1 MITNRQV
8 EKELKHIFGI
18 AAYQSPAGT
27 TYYVGVSS
35 TLPNA
40 LSCSNIT
47 EPSTSGTGYARQ
59 GVVAN
64 AENFELKTVSDGMS
78 YVCNKA
84 AITFPA
90 AVEDWGS
97 SSTPIKYVFI
107 STSSERSTGTDTG
120 LMYFAELS
128 RSRVIQA
135 GMTLSFEAGALQF
148 RRANAGD

>member
-1 MITNRQV
+1 MITNKQA

-27 TYYVGVSS
+27 NYYVGVSS

-40 LSCSNIT
+40 LNNSNIT
-47 EPSTSGTGYARQ
+47 EPSASGTGYMRQ
-59 GVVAN
+59 PVVAN

-78 YVCNKA
+78 YVCNKT
-84 AITFPA
+84 AITFPT
-90 AVEDWGS
+90 AVEDWGNS
-97 SSTPIKYVFI
+97 SNPIKYVFI
-107 STSSERSTGTDTG
+107 STTSARSTGTDEG

-128 RSRVIQA
+128 RSRIIQT